1 MVELYLSSD
10 GKHTV
15 HVGADT
21 PEEMVKLLPQAQVIY
36 DAVVRKYGTKARM
49 WHEAGNGETVKTVEA
64 KPANGV
70 NAPVCPMHNRPMA
83 YRKGRFGDFWS
94 CPTRLPHGG
103 WCTVTKEAA
112 KPANGE
118 VAASH

>member
-21 PEEMVKLLPQAQVIY
+21 PEEMVKLLPQAQHIY

-49 WHEAGNGETVKTVEA
+49 WHQAGKGATVES

-70 NAPVCPMHNRPMA
+70 KAPICPIHNRPTA
-83 YRKGRFGDFWS
+83 YRMGPRGNFWS
-94 CPTRLPHGG
+94 CPTRLPEGG

-112 KPANGE
+112 EPANGE
-118 VAASH
+118 GAASH